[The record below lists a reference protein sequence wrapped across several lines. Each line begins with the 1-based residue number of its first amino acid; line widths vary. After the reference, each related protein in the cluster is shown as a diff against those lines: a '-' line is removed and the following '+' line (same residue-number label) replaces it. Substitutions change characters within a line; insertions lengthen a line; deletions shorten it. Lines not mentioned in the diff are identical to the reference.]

1 MDKYYGVGWG
11 FNGQQF
17 AGQFCYHSLFR
28 SHSTKIMIHI
38 RSNLVTSSRKCWLDN
53 LVNTDRHFSK
63 SDYIF
68 NFQNIAGDLQ
78 KG

>member
-38 RSNLVTSSRKCWLDN
+38 RSNLV
-53 LVNTDRHFSK
+53 NTDRHFSK
-63 SDYIF
+63 SDYNF